1 MSGAY
6 TDELPIKELAAHPER
21 VLGKDA
27 SQATLH
33 FCSPAHGGWGVVR
46 AALLVPESHL
56 LFVCPP
62 ACGRHGAIAAIE
74 QGYKKRISYLCISD
88 HEIVLGGYEAEIERG
103 VREVMNRV
111 KPRPKALMIFMSC
124 IDDLLGTDHAAAIPR
139 MEAEQG
145 VPIRLARM
153 NPISLDNKL
162 PPGIRVQKTMYEF
175 LERPEKKDRGV
186 IILGSY
192 RPPAP
197 NSELASVLNFFGF
210 GPLRHPEF
218 CPGFESF
225 RRMSGSAAALLLRPE
240 GRAAAEDL
248 QSRLDIP
255 CGKAFMAFDKDTIM
269 ARYRDLFAF
278 LEHLEDQGKGG
289 PFSEPPLRARTR
301 VPAPPPLQPCSIN
314 GGVLGL
320 QTTRPGQ
327 TTPHTPQNSVQTC
340 GGPAARSKSSATPQ
354 SGAPAEAFLTAARE
368 RAEEREQ
375 RARSVLGGA
384 RLAIDSTATIAPFNL
399 ALALVKAGIN
409 VQRIYANQLPEF
421 EAPSLQELA
430 RLKGDITVVNPNHA
444 RKYGLRPADP
454 LTDMAVGFEA
464 GYATAAPVT
473 VPLAFDE
480 QLFGFEGYI
489 KVLDAL
495 IQYAG
500 EGASDLRQQVKEY
513 GLVV

>member
-1 MSGAY
+1 MNGTY
-6 TDELPIKELAAHPER
+6 TDELSIAELAVGPER

-46 AALLVPESHL
+46 AALLVPEAHL

-74 QGYKKRISYLCISD
+74 QGYKKKISYLCISD
-88 HEIVLGGYEAEIERG
+88 HEVVLGAYEAEIERG
-103 VREVMNRV
+103 IREVMNRV
-111 KPRPKALMIFMSC
+111 KPRPRALMVFMSC
-124 IDDLLGTDHAAAIPR
+124 IDDLLGTDHTAAIRR

-145 VPIRLARM
+145 IPIRLARM

-175 LERPEKKDRGV
+175 LEGPAQKDRGI

-192 RPPAP
+192 RPPAQ
-197 NSELASVLNFFGF
+197 NSELASALEFFGF

-218 CPGFESF
+218 CPDFESF
-225 RRMSGSAAALLLRPE
+225 RQMAGSAAALLLRPE

-248 QSRLDIP
+248 HSRLGIP
-255 CGKAFMAFDKDTIM
+255 CGKTFMAFDKDTITE
-269 ARYRDLFAF
+269 RYRNLFTF
-278 LEHLEDQGKGG
+278 LENLTAPETPG
-289 PFSEPPLRARTR
+289 PPGARE
-301 VPAPPPLQPCSIN
+301 
-314 GGVLGL
+314 
-320 QTTRPGQ
+320 
-327 TTPHTPQNSVQTC
+327 
-340 GGPAARSKSSATPQ
+340 K
-354 SGAPAEAFLTAARE
+354 AEAFLAAARKGV
-368 RAEEREQ
+368 EEREE
-375 RARSVLGGA
+375 RARTVLGRA
-384 RLAIDSTATIAPFNL
+384 RLAIDATATIAPFNL
-399 ALALVKAGIN
+399 TLALVKAGIN
-409 VQRIYANQLPEF
+409 VRRIYANQLPEF
-421 EAPSLQELA
+421 ERPGLQELA

-454 LTDMAVGFEA
+454 LADMAVGFEA

-480 QLFGFEGYI
+480 QLFGFEGYAA
-489 KVLDAL
+489 VLDAL
-495 IQYAG
+495 IQSAE
-500 EGASDLRQQVKEY
+500 EGTSDLRQQVKEY